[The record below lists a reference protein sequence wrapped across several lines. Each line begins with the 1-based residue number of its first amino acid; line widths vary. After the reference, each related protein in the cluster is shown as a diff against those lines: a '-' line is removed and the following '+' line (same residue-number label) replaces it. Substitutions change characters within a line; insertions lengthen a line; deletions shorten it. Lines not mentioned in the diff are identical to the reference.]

1 VASGW
6 DAAELILAGASA
18 VQVGTANFVDP
29 RAPIQ
34 VLDGLG
40 EWCRRHG
47 VASISELV
55 GAAH

>member
-1 VASGW
+1 
-6 DAAELILAGASA
+6 

-34 VLDGLG
+34 VLDGLR
-40 EWCRRHG
+40 EWCLRHG
-47 VASISELV
+47 VMSVSELV